1 MMAAS
6 RLPVARVVLAVV
18 LVSVLGSVSC
28 ASMGATAPA
37 VEQPDIGV
45 AVPEAWTTPKLPATD
60 VAPADEREAADA
72 EGLAP
77 DWWTDF
83 GDPALDQA
91 VQQALEQN
99 RDLVAAASRLE
110 QAAADSRIAGSGLL
124 PTVQV
129 GFNGSRRKQNF
140 IGFPIPGSA
149 GAVLSTVSANMGVSL
164 DTTWDADLW
173 GRLRAGARASLADLQ
188 ATAADYRGAQLSI
201 AGQTVKAWLAAV
213 EARQQISLAE
223 ATVVSFRGS
232 SEQVRARFESGLRS
246 SLDVRLS
253 LSSLAGAEALLQ
265 QRRQQLDA
273 TQRQLG
279 VLLGQY
285 SRVDFPIATEL
296 PDVPAAVPAGL
307 PADLVRR
314 RPDLVAAER
323 RLASV
328 NQQLVVAERDLYP
341 RISLT
346 GSTGTASGA
355 LKSLLDPAF
364 SVWSLAGSLLQPIFQ
379 GGRLRAGVDRAEARV
394 DESLATYAAAALQAY
409 AEVEA
414 ALAAEAF
421 FQERLGYLAV
431 SAEQARSAVVLAEDR
446 YRSGLEDFVTVLE
459 SQRLALQADGELIAA
474 RRLLL
479 ENRVDLYLALGG
491 GFHEL
496 EAPVLLQVDRAPLTV
511 SSEPQ

>member
-1 MMAAS
+1 MTAVYRATATAVVMALLVGAIGCAS
-6 RLPVARVVLAVV
+6 R
-18 LVSVLGSVSC
+18 
-28 ASMGATAPA
+28 GATAPA

-45 AVPEAWTTPKLPATD
+45 AVPDAWTTVESPAAELTTD
-60 VAPADEREAADA
+60 DVMESGE
-72 EGLAP
+72 EGLSP
-77 DWWTDF
+77 DWWTAF
-83 GDPALDQA
+83 GDPTLDQV

-99 RDLVAAASRLE
+99 RDLMAAASRLE
-110 QAAADSRIAGSGLL
+110 QAAADSRIAGSELL
-124 PTVQV
+124 PTVQA

-149 GAVLSTVSANMGVSL
+149 GRVLSTVSANIGVSL
-164 DTTWDADLW
+164 DTTWEADLW

-213 EARQQISLAE
+213 EARQHISLAE
-223 ATVVSFRGS
+223 ATVASFRAS
-232 SEQVRARFESGLRS
+232 SEQVRSRFERGLRS

-253 LSSLAGAEALLQ
+253 LSSLASAEALLQ

-285 SRVDFPIATEL
+285 AGGDLAIATEL

-323 RLASV
+323 RLAAV
-328 NQQLVVAERDLYP
+328 NQRLVVAERDLYP

-364 SVWSLAGSLLQPIFQ
+364 SVWSFAGSLLQPIFQ
-379 GGRLRAGVDRAEARV
+379 GGRLRAGVDRAGARV
-394 DESLATYAAAALQAY
+394 DESLATYAAAALLAY

-431 SAEQARSAVVLAEDR
+431 SSEQSRSAEALAEDR
-446 YRSGLEDFVTVLE
+446 YRAGLETFVTVLE

-491 GFHEL
+491 GFHQL
-496 EAPVLLQVDRAPLTV
+496 DAPVLLQIDRDPVLA

>member
-1 MMAAS
+1 MSLTVFRLTAAC
-6 RLPVARVVLAVV
+6 AVLA
-18 LVSVLGSVSC
+18 SVMGSVSC
-28 ASMGATAPA
+28 ASMQATTPA
-37 VEQPDIGV
+37 VVRPDIGV
-45 AVPEAWTTPKLPATD
+45 VVPEAWTTAKLPAAEL
-60 VAPADEREAADA
+60 VAGDEQERRDR
-72 EGLAP
+72 EGLSP
-77 DWWTDF
+77 DWWTAF
-83 GDPALDQA
+83 GDPALDQV
-91 VQQALEQN
+91 VQRALEQN
-99 RDLVAAASRLE
+99 RDLVVAASRLE
-110 QAAADSRIAGSGLL
+110 QAAADSRIAGADLL
-124 PTVQV
+124 PTVQAS
-129 GFNGSRRKQNF
+129 FTGSRRKQNF
-140 IGFPIPGSA
+140 IGFPIPGSV
-149 GAVLSTVSANMGVSL
+149 GTVLSTVSANIGVSL
-164 DTTWDADLW
+164 DTTWEADLW
-173 GRLRAGARASLADLQ
+173 GRLKAGARASLADLQ

-223 ATVVSFRGS
+223 VTVASFRAS
-232 SEQVRARFESGLRS
+232 SEQVRRRFESGLRS

-285 SRVDFPIATEL
+285 TLVDFPITTEL

-323 RLASV
+323 RLAAV
-328 NQQLVVAERDLYP
+328 NQRLVVARRDLYP

-346 GSTGTASGA
+346 GSAGTASGA
-355 LKSLLDPAF
+355 LRSLLDPGL
-364 SVWSLAGSLLQPIFQ
+364 SVWSFAGSLLQPIFQ

-414 ALAAEAF
+414 ALVAEAF
-421 FQERLGYLAV
+421 FLERLGYLTV
-431 SAEQARSAVVLAEDR
+431 SAEQSRSAEALAEDR

-496 EAPVLLQVDRAPLTV
+496 EAPVLLQMDRDPVTV
-511 SSEPQ
+511 SSESQ